1 MSRKLRKKTKKPRMA
16 SAGAPPGVQ
25 RLVRLRR
32 DEAMELSNISHGAGL
47 EAAKQHLRFLRPHL
61 DETAVHEVAWRC
73 EDPRGRGGIQTGT
86 DERGDYAD
94 IAVTG

>member
-1 MSRKLRKKTKKPRMA
+1 MSRKLRKKSKKPRKA
-16 SAGAPPGVQ
+16 SGQSPPRVQ

-32 DEAMELSNISHGAGL
+32 EEALELANISHGSGL
-47 EAAKQHLRFLRPHL
+47 DAAKQHLRFLHPHL

-86 DERGDYAD
+86 DEQGDYAD

>member
-1 MSRKLRKKTKKPRMA
+1 MSRKLRQKSRKPRKPPEQ
-16 SAGAPPGVQ
+16 SPPGVQ

-32 DEAMELSNISHGAGL
+32 EEALELANISHGAGL
-47 EAAKQHLRFLRPHL
+47 DAAKQHLRFLHPHL

-86 DERGDYAD
+86 DEQGGYAD